1 MKNLIFDFG
10 KVIANFDENEV
21 YKDYTSN
28 ETDSEYIH
36 KLFEKKEVWKE
47 MDKGVSIEKIK
58 KKLLKRINPRLEKPI
73 TNILKNWINYLEID
87 EEMVNYIIYLKEK
100 GFNIYL
106 LSNISKQFYDIR
118 DKYIVFF
125 SKFNYLYISSDR
137 GYIKPTYMV
146 YFDFLKITGLKA
158 EDCAFIDDNQTNLET
173 AKELGF
179 TTFQFKGDINEL
191 KVFVDNLN

>member
-36 KLFEKKEVWKE
+36 KLFEKKEVWKD

>member
-36 KLFEKKEVWKE
+36 KLFEKKEVWKD

-146 YFDFLKITGLKA
+146 YFDFLKINGLKA

-191 KVFVDNLN
+191 KVFVNNLN